1 MPPRA
6 KAMYS
11 FGYTYED
18 MFPMLQMQRITQES
32 VLSTYLQQSLMSE
45 SIIRRHKES
54 EEASVMARALSEPST
69 KTQNNKEDRS
79 TTSTYAITY
88 YNPVL
93 QQTEVLEAK
102 TEIKTK
108 DIATK
113 MIEESV
119 AAQSA
124 LPIYQFIAQPLIRK
138 EVIPWKLEE
147 ILAEREY
154 GTPPPPPAGAAVTPV
169 RVIEIKEEEK
179 AAEKRREEEAKS
191 AIVEVVVR
199 KEKSELK
206 IGEELMLLEEAVG
219 ALRAGDEIDKVL
231 ERLPPLSRARF
242 ILAMRKKNLGRNAL
256 IQLLL
261 QDMSFLKTIKKKL
274 ELFTLDDLLGMYK
287 MLRQLQKR

>member
-1 MPPRA
+1 MPPRT
-6 KAMYS
+6 KAMFS
-11 FGYTYED
+11 FGFTSED
-18 MFPMLQMQRITQES
+18 MAPMLQMQRIMQDS
-32 VLSTYLQQSLMSE
+32 VLNTYLQQAVISE
-45 SIIRRHKES
+45 SIMRRQRES

-154 GTPPPPPAGAAVTPV
+154 GTPRPPPAGAAGPPV
-169 RVIEIKEEEK
+169 SVIEIKEGEK

-206 IGEELMLLEEAVG
+206 IGEELLLLEEAVE

-261 QDMSFLKTIKKKL
+261 RDMSFLKTIKKKL